1 MVIARGMDRGRGC
14 YKGLEGVL
22 GGHGTVPYPD
32 WDGGYTNVCVCSNS
46 ELYTKKGEFYCI
58 EVMQ

>member
-22 GGHGTVPYPD
+22 GVGGMERFYILIGMAVTQMYVFVKTQNCTLKRVNFTV
-32 WDGGYTNVCVCSNS
+32 
-46 ELYTKKGEFYCI
+46 
-58 EVMQ
+58 